1 VSVVGFDRPGKP
13 SYCRLR
19 CEKCTLVAKRQGAA
33 FETSSLWIGKGMQ
46 RFLVDTSR
54 MMPRD
59 HRQHTRT
66 APTCWRR
73 LACELVLARLL
84 GTRNPELL
92 HAERKGRTFHAE
104 PSGRATKS
112 AEDPMR
118 LTCRL
123 SRCGRRSFG
132 SARNP
137 AGSRGPRV
145 TGRVA

>member
-1 VSVVGFDRPGKP
+1 VVGFDRPGKP

-19 CEKCTLVAKRQGAA
+19 CEIAHARCQNARHRMQDFKFLA
-33 FETSSLWIGKGMQ
+33 GKGMQ

-73 LACELVLARLL
+73 LACELVLARLS
-84 GTRNPELL
+84 GARNPELL

-112 AEDPMR
+112 AEDPLR